1 MGMAARHDPAGAA
14 QPRRFGRVTGFMATI
29 ELPATTREVR
39 GSHNK
44 PLRREGKV
52 PAVLYG
58 HNVEPRAILTEGRQL
73 HRVWMRAGRTQ
84 LVDLSVDGGRAQKV
98 LVREMQI
105 DPRTNRPI
113 HADFFAVNLLEKLTA
128 EVPVVLTGESPAVVD
143 AKVGTLQQLINTL
156 RVECLPSD
164 LPAQFSVDVTGLTE
178 IDQGIHVG
186 DIALPT
192 GVALVHIDPDEL
204 VVKVAALR
212 IAVEGEAEE
221 AAAAAEA
228 AEEAAAAEAAAETG
242 EDSATE

>member
-1 MGMAARHDPAGAA
+1 
-14 QPRRFGRVTGFMATI
+14 MATI
-29 ELPATTREVR
+29 ELHATTREAR

-44 PLRREGKV
+44 PLRRLGQV

-58 HNVEPRAILTEGRQL
+58 HDVEPRAITTEAKLL

-84 LVDLSVDGGRAQKV
+84 LVDLSVDGGSAQKV

-105 DPRTNRPI
+105 DPRSNRPI

-128 EVPVVLTGESPAVVD
+128 EVPVVIVGESPAVVD
-143 AKVGTLQQLINTL
+143 AKVGTLQQLVNTL
-156 RVECLPSD
+156 RVECLPAD
-164 LPAQFSVDVTGLTE
+164 LPAQFSVDVSGLIE
-178 IDQGIHVG
+178 IDQGIHVR
-186 DIALPT
+186 DISLPD
-192 GVALVHIDPDEL
+192 GVALVHVDPDDL

-228 AEEAAAAEAAAETG
+228 AEAAEEAAAAEGGDSAEGGAAE
-242 EDSATE
+242 

>member
-1 MGMAARHDPAGAA
+1 
-14 QPRRFGRVTGFMATI
+14 MATI
-29 ELPATTREVR
+29 QLPATTREER

-44 PLRREGKV
+44 QLRRQGKV

-58 HNVEPRAILTEGRQL
+58 HNVEPRAISTEARVL

-105 DPRTNRPI
+105 DPRSNRPI
-113 HADFFAVNLLEKLTA
+113 HADLFAVNLLEKLTA
-128 EVPVVLTGESPAVVD
+128 EVPVVLAGESPAVVD
-143 AKVGTLQQLINTL
+143 AKVGTLQQLVNTL
-156 RVECLPSD
+156 RVESLPAD
-164 LPAQFSVDVTGLTE
+164 LPAQFTVDVSGLTE
-178 IDQGIHVG
+178 IDQGIHVR
-186 DIALPT
+186 DIPLPE
-192 GVALVHIDPDEL
+192 GVTLVHVDPDEL

-228 AEEAAAAEAAAETG
+228 AEAAEEAAAAEGGAEPTAETPA
-242 EDSATE
+242 E

>member
-1 MGMAARHDPAGAA
+1 
-14 QPRRFGRVTGFMATI
+14 MATI
-29 ELPATTREVR
+29 ELEATTRDAR

-44 PLRREGKV
+44 PLRRVGQV

-58 HNVEPRAILTEGRQL
+58 HNVEPRAIAAEARIL

-84 LVDLSVDGGRAQKV
+84 LVDLKVDGGRAQKV
-98 LVREMQI
+98 LVREMQV

-113 HADFFAVNLLEKLTA
+113 HADFFAVNLREKLTA
-128 EVPVVLTGESPAVVD
+128 EVPVVLTGEAPAVVD
-143 AKVGTLQQLINTL
+143 AKVGTLQQLLNTL
-156 RVECLPSD
+156 RVECLPAD
-164 LPAQFSVDVTGLTE
+164 LPAQFSVDVSGLAE
-178 IDQGIHVG
+178 IDQGIHVR
-186 DIALPT
+186 DIALPE

-228 AEEAAAAEAAAETG
+228 AEVAAEEAAAAEGGEPSGETAPAE
-242 EDSATE
+242 

>member
-1 MGMAARHDPAGAA
+1 
-14 QPRRFGRVTGFMATI
+14 MATI
-29 ELPATTREVR
+29 ELPAKTREER

-44 PLRREGKV
+44 PLRRDGLV

-58 HNVEPRAILTEGRQL
+58 HNVEPLAITAPAPLL

-84 LVDLSVDGGRAQKV
+84 LIDLSVDGGRAQKV

-128 EVPVVLTGESPAVVD
+128 DVPVVITGESPAVVD

-156 RVECLPSD
+156 RIECLPAD
-164 LPAQFSVDVTGLTE
+164 LPAQFSVDVSGLLE
-178 IDQGIHVG
+178 IDSGIHVR
-186 DIALPT
+186 DITMPE

-204 VVKVAALR
+204 VVKIAALR
-212 IAVEGEAEE
+212 IVEEEPEVAAPEAEGEVGAEGEAADSGEE
-221 AAAAAEA
+221 APAE
-228 AEEAAAAEAAAETG
+228 
-242 EDSATE
+242 

>member
-1 MGMAARHDPAGAA
+1 
-14 QPRRFGRVTGFMATI
+14 MATI
-29 ELPATTREVR
+29 DLQATSRDAR

-44 PLRREGKV
+44 PLRREGRV

-58 HNVEPRAILTEGRQL
+58 HNVEPRAITTEAKLL

-84 LVDLSVDGGRAQKV
+84 LVDLTVDGGSAQKV

-105 DPRTNRPI
+105 DPRSNRPI

-128 EVPVVLTGESPAVVD
+128 EVPVVLAGESPAVVD
-143 AKVGTLQQLINTL
+143 AKVGTLQQLVNTL
-156 RVECLPSD
+156 RVECLPAD
-164 LPAQFSVDVTGLTE
+164 LPAQFSVDVSGLTE
-178 IDQGIHVG
+178 IDQGIHVR
-186 DIALPT
+186 DIPLPD
-192 GVALVHIDPDEL
+192 GVALVHVDPDEL

-228 AEEAAAAEAAAETG
+228 AEAAEEAAAAEGGDAAEG
-242 EDSATE
+242 SPAE

>member
-1 MGMAARHDPAGAA
+1 
-14 QPRRFGRVTGFMATI
+14 MATI

-44 PLRREGKV
+44 PLRRQGQV

-58 HNVEPRAILTEGRQL
+58 HNVEPRAIVAEARLL

-84 LVDLSVDGGRAQKV
+84 LVDLTVDGGRAQKV
-98 LVREMQI
+98 LVREMQL

-113 HADFFAVNLLEKLTA
+113 HADFFAVNLKEKLTA

-143 AKVGTLQQLINTL
+143 AKVGTLQQLVTTL

-164 LPAQFSVDVTGLTE
+164 LPAQFSVDVSGLTE
-178 IDQGIHVG
+178 IDQGVHVRE
-186 DIALPT
+186 IVLPE

-228 AEEAAAAEAAAETG
+228 AEEVAAAEAAGEGGEETAAE
-242 EDSATE
+242 